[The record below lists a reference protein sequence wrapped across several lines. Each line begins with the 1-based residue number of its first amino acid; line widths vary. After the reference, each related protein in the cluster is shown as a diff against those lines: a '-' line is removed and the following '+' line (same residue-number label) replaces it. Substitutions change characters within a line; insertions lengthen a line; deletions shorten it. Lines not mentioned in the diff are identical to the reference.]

1 VSDAGREFAFPDEL
15 VAERDRAERLC
26 WATLVF
32 LVVASTL
39 LALTL
44 GQSEA
49 MKTAWVTDVLSM
61 IPPAAWL
68 VSRRFETRRATPRFP
83 YGYLRA
89 SSVAFLVTA
98 SVLTIMGLWLFADAA
113 MKLLRGARPPIGAM
127 ELFGRQLWA
136 GWAMIATLAFS
147 MFGAMILGRMKKR
160 VADRLHDKVL
170 EADAGMNQAEWMSEG
185 AAILGIG
192 LVAFGFWWGDAAAA
206 AFIGVEIIRDGWLNV
221 KQVVGDLMDE
231 SPTEMGGRELED
243 LPRRLKEAAEALP
256 WVARAGVRLRERG
269 HAVGGDVFVVPR
281 DQTDL
286 LARLDDAGERL
297 RSLDW
302 RLHGLTVIPVSR
314 LDGEDPPRAQAPYS
328 PLTPA
333 RKPSP

>member
-1 VSDAGREFAFPDEL
+1 MSHAGRRFEFPEALREH
-15 VAERDRAERLC
+15 RTRAGRLC
-26 WATLVF
+26 WVTIAF
-32 LVVASTL
+32 LVAAAFL

-68 VSRRFETRRATPRFP
+68 VSRRYEQRPATPRFP
-83 YGYLRA
+83 YGYLRS

-98 SVLTIMGLWLFADAA
+98 SVLTIMGVWLFADAA
-113 MKLLRGARPPIGAM
+113 LKLVRGQRPPIGAM

-147 MFGAMILGRMKKR
+147 MFGAMILGRMKKK
-160 VADRLHDKVL
+160 VAETLHDKVL
-170 EADAGMNQAEWMSEG
+170 EADAKMNQAEWMSEG
-185 AAILGIG
+185 AAIVGIT
-192 LVAFGFWWGDAAAA
+192 LVAFGLWWGDAAAA
-206 AFIGVEIIRDGWLNV
+206 AFIGAEIIRDGWLNV

-231 SPTEMGGRELED
+231 SPTKMGGRELEE
-243 LPRRLKEAAEALP
+243 LPRKVREAAEALP

-281 DQTDL
+281 DEDRL
-286 LARLDDAGERL
+286 LERLDEASERL
-297 RSLDW
+297 RALDW
-302 RLHGLTVIPVSR
+302 RLHGLTVVPVKE
-314 LDGEDPPRAQAPYS
+314 LDGVEPPK
-328 PLTPA
+328 T
-333 RKPSP
+333 

>member
-1 VSDAGREFAFPDEL
+1 VSHAGRRFEFPEEL
-15 VAERDRAERLC
+15 REHRARAGRLC
-26 WATLVF
+26 WVTIAF
-32 LVVASTL
+32 LVVAAFL

-68 VSRRFETRRATPRFP
+68 VSRRYEQRPATRRFP
-83 YGYLRA
+83 YGYLRS

-98 SVLTIMGLWLFADAA
+98 SVLTIMGVWLFADAA
-113 MKLLRGARPPIGAM
+113 LKLVRGQRPPIGAM

-147 MFGAMILGRMKKR
+147 MFGAMILGRMKKKI
-160 VADRLHDKVL
+160 AETLHDKVL
-170 EADAGMNQAEWMSEG
+170 EADAKMNQAEWMSEG
-185 AAILGIG
+185 AAIVGIT
-192 LVAFGFWWGDAAAA
+192 LVAFGLWWGDAAAA
-206 AFIGVEIIRDGWLNV
+206 AFIGAEIIRDGWLNV

-231 SPTEMGGRELED
+231 SPTKMGGRELDE
-243 LPRRLKEAAEALP
+243 LPRKVREAAEALP

-281 DQTDL
+281 DEDRL
-286 LARLDDAGERL
+286 LERLDEASERL
-297 RSLDW
+297 RALDW
-302 RLHGLTVIPVSR
+302 RLHGLTVVPVKE
-314 LDGEDPPRAQAPYS
+314 LDGVEPPK
-328 PLTPA
+328 T
-333 RKPSP
+333 